1 MAGISSDIIRGYN
14 DTMILYLLLDKPSYG
29 YEISKQIKA
38 LSNEKYIMKETTL
51 YSAFTRME
59 KNGYITSF
67 PGVGDNGG
75 KKRTYYSIT
84 DAGREYYKTMF
95 ANMPNTPEVLRAKQ
109 ELWGM
114 MEDKYNEL
122 ISEGL
127 SENEAVGTVISEFG
141 NLDELSETLGLN
153 RQQYNTPSDN
163 RRCLSIEEIK
173 KYIRAYNVKSILI
186 AIGVF
191 LCIISPIFP
200 IIGDMIGI
208 TFIENIMVAVMLA
221 VIAIAVGFFVLSG
234 IMLKQ
239 FDDIKYKQCRVDYQS
254 ASYIQN
260 ECDHMRTIHSLC
272 LSIGVAL
279 CVMSVIPPIIIDALN
294 FEILDDLGGAGV
306 LCFVGIGVFLIV
318 YQANASKAY
327 KVLLSLN
334 NPDTIAGN
342 YAKPANKSVEYINPT
357 ATAIMSVY
365 WSTVSCI
372 YLSISFL
379 TFYWHITWV
388 IWPIAGVIYALLKNV
403 LRK

>member
-1 MAGISSDIIRGYN
+1 METIKS
-14 DTMILYLLLDKPSYG
+14 YL
-29 YEISKQIKA
+29 E
-38 LSNEKYIMKETTL
+38 
-51 YSAFTRME
+51 
-59 KNGYITSF
+59 
-67 PGVGDNGG
+67 
-75 KKRTYYSIT
+75 
-84 DAGREYYKTMF
+84 TMF
-95 ANMPNTPEVLRAKQ
+95 ANMPNTPEVLRAKH

>member
-1 MAGISSDIIRGYN
+1 
-14 DTMILYLLLDKPSYG
+14 
-29 YEISKQIKA
+29 
-38 LSNEKYIMKETTL
+38 
-51 YSAFTRME
+51 
-59 KNGYITSF
+59 
-67 PGVGDNGG
+67 
-75 KKRTYYSIT
+75 
-84 DAGREYYKTMF
+84 
-95 ANMPNTPEVLRAKQ
+95 
-109 ELWGM
+109 
-114 MEDKYNEL
+114 
-122 ISEGL
+122 
-127 SENEAVGTVISEFG
+127 
-141 NLDELSETLGLN
+141 
-153 RQQYNTPSDN
+153 
-163 RRCLSIEEIK
+163 
-173 KYIRAYNVKSILI
+173 
-186 AIGVF
+186 
-191 LCIISPIFP
+191 
-200 IIGDMIGI
+200 MIGF

-294 FEILDDLGGAGV
+294 FEILDDL
-306 LCFVGIGVFLIV
+306 
-318 YQANASKAY
+318 
-327 KVLLSLN
+327 
-334 NPDTIAGN
+334 DTIAGN

>member
-1 MAGISSDIIRGYN
+1 MSNSLNQNFKTLSLLKFALPSMIMMVFMSLYTIIDGIFVSRLVGES
-14 DTMILYLLLDKPSYG
+14 
-29 YEISKQIKA
+29 A
-38 LSNEKYIMKETTL
+38 LS
-51 YSAFTRME
+51 
-59 KNGYITSF
+59 
-67 PGVGDNGG
+67 
-75 KKRTYYSIT
+75 
-84 DAGREYYKTMF
+84 
-95 ANMPNTPEVLRAKQ
+95 
-109 ELWGM
+109 
-114 MEDKYNEL
+114 
-122 ISEGL
+122 
-127 SENEAVGTVISEFG
+127 AVNIVWPVI
-141 NLDELSETLGLN
+141 
-153 RQQYNTPSDN
+153 
-163 RRCLSIEEIK
+163 C
-173 KYIRAYNVKSILI
+173 ILI

-334 NPDTIAGN
+334 NPDTISGN

>member
-1 MAGISSDIIRGYN
+1 MIS
-14 DTMILYLLLDKPSYG
+14 
-29 YEISKQIKA
+29 
-38 LSNEKYIMKETTL
+38 
-51 YSAFTRME
+51 
-59 KNGYITSF
+59 
-67 PGVGDNGG
+67 
-75 KKRTYYSIT
+75 
-84 DAGREYYKTMF
+84 
-95 ANMPNTPEVLRAKQ
+95 NT
-109 ELWGM
+109 
-114 MEDKYNEL
+114 N
-122 ISEGL
+122 
-127 SENEAVGTVISEFG
+127 
-141 NLDELSETLGLN
+141 
-153 RQQYNTPSDN
+153 
-163 RRCLSIEEIK
+163 
-173 KYIRAYNVKSILI
+173 
-186 AIGVF
+186 
-191 LCIISPIFP
+191 
-200 IIGDMIGI
+200 
-208 TFIENIMVAVMLA
+208 
-221 VIAIAVGFFVLSG
+221 
-234 IMLKQ
+234 
-239 FDDIKYKQCRVDYQS
+239 QCRVDYQS

>member
-1 MAGISSDIIRGYN
+1 M
-14 DTMILYLLLDKPSYG
+14 
-29 YEISKQIKA
+29 
-38 LSNEKYIMKETTL
+38 
-51 YSAFTRME
+51 
-59 KNGYITSF
+59 
-67 PGVGDNGG
+67 
-75 KKRTYYSIT
+75 
-84 DAGREYYKTMF
+84 
-95 ANMPNTPEVLRAKQ
+95 
-109 ELWGM
+109 
-114 MEDKYNEL
+114 
-122 ISEGL
+122 
-127 SENEAVGTVISEFG
+127 
-141 NLDELSETLGLN
+141 
-153 RQQYNTPSDN
+153 
-163 RRCLSIEEIK
+163 
-173 KYIRAYNVKSILI
+173 KSILI

-200 IIGDMIGI
+200 IIGDMIGF

-294 FEILDDLGGAGV
+294 FKILDDLGGAGV

-342 YAKPANKSVEYINPT
+342 YAKTANKSVEYINPT